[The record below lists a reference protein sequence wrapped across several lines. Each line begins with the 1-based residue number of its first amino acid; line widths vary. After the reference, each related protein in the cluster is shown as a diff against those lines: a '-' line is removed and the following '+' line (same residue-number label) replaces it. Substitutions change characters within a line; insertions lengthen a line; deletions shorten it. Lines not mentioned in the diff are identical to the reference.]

1 VVAAGDDDPRTERLC
16 DWLGTDGAWS
26 ISEDRT
32 TRGHSTIRRSSRAT
46 VGRTT
51 PRALMTGATRSFSTR
66 RAIANG
72 PSYQFVTKQQPNTDH
87 FVGFAHRV

>member
-1 VVAAGDDDPRTERLC
+1 
-16 DWLGTDGAWS
+16 
-26 ISEDRT
+26 
-32 TRGHSTIRRSSRAT
+32 
-46 VGRTT
+46 
-51 PRALMTGATRSFSTR
+51 MTGATRSFSTR